1 MPHDRATP
9 QLRRWIV
16 QQIEAG
22 NNPTEVLKAMMGNGW
37 SEAAALDVMERT
49 LRIRVAQINAR
60 NSAEN
65 KPK

>member
-22 NNPTEVLKAMMGNGW
+22 QNPTEVLKVMIGNGW
-37 SEAAALDVMERT
+37 SEAAALEVMERT
-49 LRIRVAQINAR
+49 LRIRVAQINALK
-60 NSAEN
+60 SAE
-65 KPK
+65 KKSQ